1 MVSEKSWQDAVAA
14 SRGRSAL
21 SARELYKAEMDAYAA
36 HDARARELAKH
47 GGGVIAH
54 DGRNNR
60 MVLSNAIALLAIGDS
75 AGFGEEVTAY
85 AEKAAWD
92 PSYSALSYGLQA
104 VDGFLKT
111 KAMRRAS

>member
-1 MVSEKSWQDAVAA
+1 MVSVKSWQEAVFA

-21 SARELYKAEMDAYAA
+21 SAHDLYKAEMAAYAA
-36 HDARARELAKH
+36 HDARVREMAKH
-47 GGGVIAH
+47 GGGVVAH

-60 MVLSNAIALLAIGDS
+60 MVLSNAIALLANGDADAFS
-75 AGFGEEVTAY
+75 DEVTAY

-92 PSYSALSYGLQA
+92 PHHYSPISYGLQA

-111 KAMRRAS
+111 KGRAA